1 MAVGM
6 FSTKSDVDV
15 RAGQLVQ
22 SVRDNLTGVGNFK
35 LWLDAQTDPALT
47 ALGYSGGD
55 IATLRSTFTD
65 LDKLRQIYLG
75 TVAQSPAYDFR
86 TFAKLLA

>member
-1 MAVGM
+1 MTVGIY
-6 FSTKSDVDV
+6 SNKSDVDV

-22 SVRDNLTGVGNFK
+22 TVRDNLTAVGNFK
-35 LWLDAQTDPALT
+35 LWLDAQTDQALT
-47 ALGYSGGD
+47 ALGYTGGD

-75 TVAQSPAYDFR
+75 TATASPAYDFR